1 MLKTTKRLIAKISL
15 LLYNLSMLFYLTNY
29 NLPGLEMLMLV
40 LAYLIAVV
48 FALVMHELSHGLV
61 AYWCGD
67 KTAKKEGRLS
77 INPFKHLDLWGSLSF
92 LFVGFGWAK
101 PVPINPMNFRNYKK
115 SMALVSVSGVI
126 TNLVIAFLFVPLFI
140 LCSGFFAS
148 TNLFFVFLHYLTMF
162 SVTINISLAVFN
174 LLPVPPLDGFNLL
187 SIWTKYGNKFV
198 NFLSQA
204 GIFFLLLFIL
214 PIFGGSSILSLFYS
228 HVGTVFLWFWGLFL

>member
-15 LLYNLSMLFYLTNY
+15 LLYNQTMLFYLTNY
-29 NLPGLEMLMLV
+29 DLPGLEMLMLV
-40 LAYLIAVV
+40 FAYLVAVV

-67 KTAKKEGRLS
+67 KTAKQEGRLS

-126 TNLVIAFLFVPLFI
+126 TNLLIAFFFVPLFI

-148 TNLFFVFLHYLTMF
+148 TNLFFVFLYYLTMF
-162 SVTINISLAVFN
+162 SVTINVSLAVFN
-174 LLPVPPLDGFNLL
+174 LLPIHPLDGFNFINTFL
-187 SIWTKYGNKFV
+187 KYGNKFS
-198 NFLSQA
+198 NFMIKYGWIILMVLVLTGA
-204 GIFFLLLFIL
+204 FGFAFNFVANGILKLFMM
-214 PIFGGSSILSLFYS
+214 
-228 HVGTVFLWFWGLFL
+228 FWGLIF